1 MKIYFPSIHISKI
14 NKDYIKKYL
23 VKEEKKHFLLSCEGF
38 ILVQRE
44 KMYRIHTSDYPL
56 INEKIDNFEIIINR
70 NKWIKEE
77 EEWLQIYP
85 DAIEEH
91 IEVVTYQL
99 RKDATVEF
107 IIERQKNKINDFYF
121 LIKSNDHDDDDENPN
136 INNNIS
142 IKEDILSF
150 LSELNL
156 C

>member
-23 VKEEKKHFLLSCEGF
+23 VREEKKHFLLSCEGF

-44 KMYRIHTSDYPL
+44 KMYRIHTSEYPL
-56 INEKIDNFEIIINR
+56 INEKIDNFEIIINM
-70 NKWIKEE
+70 NKWIKE

-85 DAIEEH
+85 DVIEEH

-99 RKDATVEF
+99 RKGAIVEF
-107 IIERQKNKINDFYF
+107 IIERQKNKISDFYF
-121 LIKSNDHDDDDENPN
+121 LIKSNDDVEIPN

-142 IKEDILSF
+142 IKEDIISF

>member
-77 EEWLQIYP
+77 EWLQIYP

-91 IEVVTYQL
+91 IDVVTYHL

-121 LIKSNDHDDDDENPN
+121 LIKSNDDVEIPN

-142 IKEDILSF
+142 IKEDIISF

>member
-23 VKEEKKHFLLSCEGF
+23 VREEKKHFLLSCEGF
-38 ILVQRE
+38 ILFQRE
-44 KMYRIHTSDYPL
+44 KMYRIHTSEYPL
-56 INEKIDNFEIIINR
+56 INEKIDNFEIIINM
-70 NKWIKEE
+70 NKWIKE

-85 DAIEEH
+85 DVIEEH

-99 RKDATVEF
+99 RKGAIVEF
-107 IIERQKNKINDFYF
+107 IIERQKNKISDFYF
-121 LIKSNDHDDDDENPN
+121 LIKSNDDVEIPN

-142 IKEDILSF
+142 IKEDIISF

>member
-1 MKIYFPSIHISKI
+1 MKIYFPNIYISKI

-38 ILVQRE
+38 IIVQRD
-44 KMYRIHTSDYPL
+44 KMYRIHTYEYPL

-77 EEWLQIYP
+77 EWLQIYP
-85 DAIEEH
+85 DAIEEQV
-91 IEVVTYQL
+91 EVVTYQL
-99 RKDATVEF
+99 RKDAIVEF
-107 IIERQKNKINDFYF
+107 IIESQKNKISDFYF
-121 LIKSNDHDDDDENPN
+121 LIKSNDHVEIPN

-142 IKEDILSF
+142 IKEDIISF

>member
-44 KMYRIHTSDYPL
+44 KMYRIHTSEYPL
-56 INEKIDNFEIIINR
+56 INEKIDNFEIIINM
-70 NKWIKEE
+70 NKWIKE

-85 DAIEEH
+85 DVIEEH

-99 RKDATVEF
+99 RKGAIVEF
-107 IIERQKNKINDFYF
+107 IIERQKNKISDFYF
-121 LIKSNDHDDDDENPN
+121 LIKSNDDVEIPN

-142 IKEDILSF
+142 IKEDIISF

>member
-44 KMYRIHTSDYPL
+44 KMYRIHTSEYPL

-77 EEWLQIYP
+77 EWLQIYP

-91 IEVVTYQL
+91 IDVVTYHL

-121 LIKSNDHDDDDENPN
+121 LIKSNNDKIPN

-142 IKEDILSF
+142 IKEDIHSF

-156 C
+156 Y

>member
-77 EEWLQIYP
+77 EWLQIYP

-91 IEVVTYQL
+91 IDVVTYHL

-121 LIKSNDHDDDDENPN
+121 LIKSNNDKIPN

-142 IKEDILSF
+142 IKEEIHSF

-156 C
+156 Y

>member
-77 EEWLQIYP
+77 EWLQIYP

-91 IEVVTYQL
+91 IDVVTYHL

-121 LIKSNDHDDDDENPN
+121 LIKSNNDKIPN

-142 IKEDILSF
+142 IKEDIHSF

>member
-23 VKEEKKHFLLSCEGF
+23 VKEEKKYFLLSCEAF
-38 ILVQRE
+38 IQVERE
-44 KMYRIHTSDYPL
+44 KMYKIHTSEYPL

-77 EEWLQIYP
+77 EWLQIYP

-99 RKDATVEF
+99 RKGAIVDF
-107 IIERQKNKINDFYF
+107 IIETQKNKICDFYF
-121 LIKSNDHDDDDENPN
+121 LIKSNDDETPN

-142 IKEDILSF
+142 IKEDIISF

>member
-1 MKIYFPSIHISKI
+1 MKVYFPSIKISKI
-14 NKDYIKKYL
+14 NKDHIKKFL
-23 VKEEKKHFLLSCEGF
+23 VKEEHKHFFFSCDG
-38 ILVQRE
+38 ILEAQRG
-44 KMYRIHTSDYPL
+44 KLYRIHTSEYPL

-77 EEWLQIYP
+77 EWLQIYP
-85 DAIEEH
+85 DGIEEH

-99 RKDATVEF
+99 RKGAIVEF
-107 IIERQKNKINDFYF
+107 IIEKQKNKIIDFYF
-121 LIKSNDHDDDDENPN
+121 LLKSNDLEISN

-150 LSELNL
+150 LLELNL

>member
-38 ILVQRE
+38 IQVQRE
-44 KMYRIHTSDYPL
+44 KMYKIHTSEYPL

-77 EEWLQIYP
+77 EWLQIYP

-99 RKDATVEF
+99 RKGAIVDF
-107 IIERQKNKINDFYF
+107 IIEMQKNKICDFYF
-121 LIKSNDHDDDDENPN
+121 LIKSNDETPN

>member
-23 VKEEKKHFLLSCEGF
+23 VREEKKHFLLSCEGF

-44 KMYRIHTSDYPL
+44 KMYRIHTSEYPL
-56 INEKIDNFEIIINR
+56 INEKIDNFEIIINM

-77 EEWLQIYP
+77 EWLQMYP
-85 DAIEEH
+85 NAIEEH
-91 IEVVTYQL
+91 IEIFKYQL
-99 RKDATVEF
+99 RKGAIVEF
-107 IIERQKNKINDFYF
+107 IIEMQKNKISDFYF
-121 LIKSNDHDDDDENPN
+121 LIKSNDETTNIN

-150 LSELNL
+150 LSELKL

>member
-38 ILVQRE
+38 IQVQRE
-44 KMYRIHTSDYPL
+44 KMYKIHTSEYPL

-77 EEWLQIYP
+77 EWLQIYP

-99 RKDATVEF
+99 RKGAIVDF
-107 IIERQKNKINDFYF
+107 IIERQKNKICDFYF
-121 LIKSNDHDDDDENPN
+121 LIKSNDETPN

>member
-77 EEWLQIYP
+77 EWLQIYP

-91 IEVVTYQL
+91 IDVVTYHL

-121 LIKSNDHDDDDENPN
+121 LIKSNNDKIPN

-142 IKEDILSF
+142 IKEDIHSF

-156 C
+156 Y

>member
-77 EEWLQIYP
+77 EWLQIYP

-91 IEVVTYQL
+91 IDVVTYHL

-107 IIERQKNKINDFYF
+107 IIKRQKNKINDFYF
-121 LIKSNDHDDDDENPN
+121 LIKSNNDKIPN

-156 C
+156 Y

>member
-14 NKDYIKKYL
+14 NKEYIKKYL

-44 KMYRIHTSDYPL
+44 KMYRIHTSEYPL
-56 INEKIDNFEIIINR
+56 INEKIDNFEIIINM
-70 NKWIKEE
+70 NKWIKE

-85 DAIEEH
+85 DVIEEH

-99 RKDATVEF
+99 RKGAIVEF
-107 IIERQKNKINDFYF
+107 IIERQKNKISDFYF
-121 LIKSNDHDDDDENPN
+121 LIKSNDDVEIPN

-142 IKEDILSF
+142 IKEDIISF